1 LQLVRKANGA
11 SWAALFALGVAGLIP
26 HATYAQ
32 AQQTPIP
39 EAPSLAPQLDIAG
52 SGVASLDFG
61 LPRHVAIGGLG
72 RTSGSQVN
80 LSDSSLLLGASERL
94 YRKAIGS
101 FTLGGLALDA
111 ANSGRQGAAQVFLHQ
126 AFLDYQ
132 GLRTEA
138 YVGRTDSPTG
148 QIVQFPTLRGDDL
161 ITFTS
166 ILDPFSN
173 GDNVEEHRYANVAAV
188 SLNQNLTRFENFHA
202 QHLIDSASGSA
213 DSTGLN
219 SYGASYQYLNTPL
232 LTAIQRVVSYGGGYE
247 HRSVARFDGGKSDVL
262 YAGGVVNLV
271 PSTTNRVDLRVLAN
285 STFGNSLR
293 TLHSPVDSFRA
304 DSYTVTG
311 AVRYLHSPFG
321 TPGSQLALTAG
332 YRGYNKVPN
341 AGSFGLALT
350 GVKRLGAGFDAVGQ
364 LQYQRRNAG
373 LAPAYGGARE
383 DRAIQVGFV
392 FNFDATVNPQVGP
405 RRSLLNLQHTYI
417 PN

>member
-1 LQLVRKANGA
+1 MGFV
-11 SWAALFALGVAGLIP
+11 SHVA
-26 HATYAQ
+26 HAQ

-39 EAPSLAPQLDIAG
+39 EQPGLAPQLDIAG
-52 SGVASLDFG
+52 SGVASLDLG
-61 LPRHVAIGGLG
+61 LRRHGVNGTIG
-72 RTSGSQVN
+72 RTSGSQIN
-80 LSDSSLLLGASERL
+80 LSDSSLLVGASERL
-94 YRKAIGS
+94 YRGAIGS

-111 ANSGRQGAAQVFLHQ
+111 ANSGRPTGAQVFLHQ

-132 GLRTEA
+132 ALRTEA
-138 YVGRTDSPTG
+138 YIGRTDTPTG

-161 ITFTS
+161 ITFTAV
-166 ILDPFSN
+166 LDPFSN

-188 SLNQNLTRFENFHA
+188 SLNQNLTRFENFHVE
-202 QHLIDSASGSA
+202 HLIDSASASPDVA
-213 DSTGLN
+213 GLN
-219 SYGASYQYLNTPL
+219 AYGASYQYLNLPS
-232 LTAIQRVVSYGGGYE
+232 LTAIQRIVSYGGGYE
-247 HRSVARFDGGKSDVL
+247 HRSVARLDGGKSDVV

-293 TLHSPVDSFRA
+293 SLGSVTDSFRA

-311 AVRYLHSPFG
+311 AVRYLHSPYG

-332 YRGYNKVPN
+332 YRGYNKVRD

-364 LQYQRRNAG
+364 LQYGRRNAG
-373 LAPAYGGARE
+373 LAGAYGGARE

-392 FNFDATVNPQVGP
+392 FNFDATINPQVGP
-405 RRSLLNLQHTYI
+405 RRSLLNLRHAYI